1 MSPHNHRI
9 SLTESQ
15 HHVVDPTNPRRAL
28 NDGVEHRRHVRRR
41 AAEYAEHL
49 RGSRLVLYSFAKL
62 SLAGGKQ
69 FSSPLQ
75 LFLKSVQLGCQRAF
89 FLFYDVNAT
98 QSNLLSTTTETPL
111 RLTTNLHRKDM
122 ECKEEWSDSS
132 SAIRDVKP

>member
-1 MSPHNHRI
+1 VPI
-9 SLTESQ
+9 GESQ
-15 HHVVDPTNPRRAL
+15 HHVINTTNPRGAL
-28 NDGVEHRRHVRRR
+28 HDGIEHRLHIGRR
-41 AAEYAEHL
+41 AADAAQTLPE
-49 RGSRLVLYSFAKL
+49 SRLVLYSFAKL